1 MSYNIGPKIGID
13 GEKEFRNQIKQLNS
27 SYKTLQAETK
37 AVTAAFDANGD
48 EQGKLQKL
56 TEQLQK
62 QIDVQKQKVSL
73 LSDAVEKATAKY
85 GEESEEVNRLKGVMY
100 DAQAT
105 MSGLE
110 GELKDVTRR
119 LEQGTEEMDDLG
131 DQTEQTAKQ
140 VVDFGDILAA
150 NMLSDAIMD
159 GLQELGNKLGDI
171 AQESV
176 QAAADV
182 SAETAQFEQ
191 TFGDM
196 RDAAT
201 AALQEI
207 SNVTHIATT
216 RLQGSFSKLYAFAKT
231 TGADN
236 EQALNLASRALM
248 AAADSAAYYD
258 RSIEDTLES
267 LQAFMKG
274 NYANDAAL
282 GISCTETTRNTKANE
297 LYGKSFAQ
305 LSEAQKPEVL
315 LAMAEAGN
323 AASGA
328 LGQAAREAD
337 AWTNITGEL
346 TEAWRQLLAKA
357 GAPVLKKIT
366 PIVKKITDSLY
377 TIAEDIDWDKFGEVV
392 SSTIDFLIDN
402 LPQIATGL
410 KAVGI
415 GFTAMKLTKTA
426 ADIGS
431 TVKELVTM
439 VGAAKSAGA
448 AVKAAAT
455 AMNTTPWGLAATA
468 IGLVATALS
477 AVVMSSIDAQ
487 KEITKSY
494 DTFKSTI
501 GSLNQEYTETMEG
514 LDGNVAA
521 AERYLR
527 RLEELEAE
535 GLDNVEVQNEYAT
548 IIQAL
553 NDLYPDLNLQIDE
566 HTGLLNQDKKAVEQY
581 IKAQKK
587 SAEVQA
593 KTNLYTSL
601 IEANEQAK
609 LDLADVKAQY
619 EAFKKELDLKGLDL
633 AFNTRNKYADRQQDL
648 SYRVAIGALEAE
660 IAKTDAQIA
669 ALGND
674 IFTLG
679 EISQTAGAQIAAG
692 ADTAAQGNAKLQES
706 YATAKA
712 AAEESISSQIGL
724 WDELEEE
731 NDRTAKKIVENWK
744 KQQQAFANYDANLKK
759 AVDLGL
765 DTALIQQLSDGS
777 IQSMNILDALVNDTN
792 LSVDEINAAFA
803 ERMDAQGNIAETLGA
818 VNLLTMPEL
827 QQIIADAEIS
837 GQNII
842 QSIINGINKKLPA
855 LEKTME
861 TAGEKKTKVAFE
873 RKLAINSPAR
883 AMIPAG
889 EYTIGGI
896 IKGAENMFPDL
907 EETMQNAGQL
917 VSASYLAPELED
929 FVYRASNYSPGNTT
943 NVRTD
948 YGGFNITINQL
959 PGEDAEELAH
969 RVMDVIQ
976 HEVDA
981 KGAVFHG

>member
-1 MSYNIGPKIGID
+1 MGYNIGPKIGID
-13 GEKEFRNQIKQLNS
+13 GEKEFRDQIGKLNR
-27 SYKTLQAETK
+27 SYKTLEAETK

-182 SAETAQFEQ
+182 AAETAQFEQ

-415 GFTAMKLTKTA
+415 GFAAMKLTKTA

-514 LDGNVAA
+514 LDGNAAA

-527 RLEELEAE
+527 RLEDLEAE

-587 SAEVQA
+587 SAEIQA
-593 KTNLYTSL
+593 KTNLYTDL
-601 IEANEQAK
+601 IEENERAK
-609 LDLADVKAQY
+609 LELRKLQAEADKRWQESYQSYVGFWGHDQAVV
-619 EAFKKELDLKGLDL
+619 EAD
-633 AFNTRNKYADRQQDL
+633 ADTAVIRKTISDMT
-648 SYRVAIGALEAE
+648 AE
-660 IAKTDAQIA
+660 IARNEAVVES
-669 ALGND
+669 LGNE
-674 IFTLG
+674 IFSVGNTA
-679 EISQTAGAQIAAG
+679 QVAGAQIAAG
-692 ADTAAQGNAKLQES
+692 ADAAAQGNAKLQES

-712 AAEESISSQIGL
+712 AAEESISAQIGL

-803 ERMDAQGNIAETLGA
+803 ERMDAQGKIADTLGA

-827 QQIIADAEIS
+827 QQIIEDARTS

-842 QSIINGINKKLPA
+842 QAIINGINRKLPE
-855 LEKTME
+855 LKKTM
-861 TAGEKKTKVAFE
+861 AKAATKYTKEPYDIEMRIA
-873 RKLAINSPAR
+873 SPAR
-883 AMIPAG
+883 VMIPSG
-889 EYTIGGI
+889 EHTIGGV

-907 EETMQNAGQL
+907 EETMQKAGRIT
-917 VSASYLAPELED
+917 SASYLVPELED

-948 YGGFNITINQL
+948 YGGFHITINQL

-981 KGAVFHG
+981 KGAVFHA